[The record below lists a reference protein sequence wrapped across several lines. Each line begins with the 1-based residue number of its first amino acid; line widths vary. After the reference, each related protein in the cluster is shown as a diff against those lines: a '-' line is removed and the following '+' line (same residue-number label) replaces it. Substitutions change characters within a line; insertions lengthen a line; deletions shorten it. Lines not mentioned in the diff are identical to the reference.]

1 MNEQAC
7 AFVCILYSIFAAI
20 LSAYWMKTGEAGIVS
35 AITAFGLVVVMVSGI
50 VIAVRHG

>member
-7 AFVCILYSIFAAI
+7 AFVCILFSVFTAI
-20 LSAYWMKTGEAGIVS
+20 LSAYWMKTGDASIVS
-35 AITAFGLVVVMVSGI
+35 VISAFGLIVVMLSGI